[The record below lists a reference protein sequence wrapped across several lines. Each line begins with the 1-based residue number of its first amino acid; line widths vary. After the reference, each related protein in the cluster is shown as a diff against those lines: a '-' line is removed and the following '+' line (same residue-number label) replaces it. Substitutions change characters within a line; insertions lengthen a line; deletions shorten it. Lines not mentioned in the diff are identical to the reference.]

1 MTSTDFLPN
10 TTWKIL
16 LFYWKENVMLEVNEN
31 LVWKVGF
38 PNLQP
43 TKFRSGNADGPIS
56 ILRGVLSSDQEYA
69 LPAVQSGMG
78 RLI

>member
-16 LFYWKENVMLEVNEN
+16 LFYWKENVMLELNEK
-31 LVWKVGF
+31 LIWKVGF

-56 ILRGVLSSDQEYA
+56 ILKEFCRVTRRMH
-69 LPAVQSGMG
+69 VQPCKAAWD